1 MNKSF
6 SKKRHIQEANQR
18 LEERLL
24 SEQVKATLTP
34 SQQPSVIQPTTNVKS
49 ATINPTKG
57 SMPVD
62 PHDSLEILQIG
73 ALLIPVVGPF
83 ISAGLGLA
91 DAAIYAKEGKN
102 TEAGVATFFALLPA
116 IGSVV
121 SKIPGVKQLG
131 QKGMQLLAS
140 KLLTKAPL
148 NAVEQGVIK
157 GINLN
162 KELIKQETNSVVK
175 NMAANAATRT
185 TDTVIKK
192 ELKNIAK
199 EGIEV
204 GAEEIAMNMASSSP
218 SQKAVG
224 TGIKQAVG
232 TGFKQAV
239 GKNPSGIM
247 ASAAAAVSGRYQ
259 SLKPKS

>member
-18 LEERLL
+18 LEQRLL
-24 SEQVKATLTP
+24 SEQSGAMWLGANNMDKVARAMNDYYKENPHLVNQV
-34 SQQPSVIQPTTNVKS
+34 SQI
-49 ATINPTKG
+49 A
-57 SMPVD
+57 
-62 PHDSLEILQIG
+62 
-73 ALLIPVVGPF
+73 ALIIPVVGPF
-83 ISAGLGLA
+83 ISAGIGLA
-91 DAAIYAKEGKN
+91 DAATYAKEGKN
-102 TEAGVATFFALLPA
+102 TEAGVSALFALLPG
-116 IGSVV
+116 IGAVAG
-121 SKIPGVKQLG
+121 KIPGVKQLG
-131 QKGMQLLAS
+131 QKGMQALAT
-140 KLLTKAPL
+140 KFLTKAPL
-148 NAVEQGVIK
+148 NAVEQGVIT

-162 KELIKQETNSVVK
+162 KELIKQETNVVVK
-175 NMAANAATRT
+175 SMAANAVTRT
-185 TDTVIKK
+185 ADTTTKK
-192 ELKNIAK
+192 ALKNIAK

-232 TGFKQAV
+232 KNLYDVHTGR
-239 GKNPSGIM
+239 M